1 MQGYVNMKRSLIYVV
16 FGIALLVGSS
26 LFISRGWAD
35 ERDILSFVSTTDEA
49 RPIILMNTQGEVLQ
63 KLRTEPGHPQAF
75 TWSPDRRSIAY
86 EACRNAICQI
96 QLMEI
101 STNVR
106 RNIHRQ
112 LTFDG
117 DKNEWP
123 AWSPKGKWIA
133 FTSDRA
139 GDKDIYRMDID
150 GENVKQ
156 LTKQGNCFEPAW
168 SPDSRWIAFV
178 SHATLFVM
186 DAEGGNARHLGKAGT
201 VSTDCTWS
209 PDGKQIAFIT
219 AGLEDGIVIYRIDII
234 DVDGQNTRQLTKS
247 EEGTSIRELAWS
259 PSGKS
264 IAYIL
269 TQRNGPVAQ
278 IFANG
283 IIHVVDTVGG
293 GGGKPIEATKGIGA
307 RYLSW
312 VPTEFLSVSPSAEK
326 QTTLWSRLKQS
337 EK

>member
-1 MQGYVNMKRSLIYVV
+1 MKRSFIYVV
-16 FGIALLVGSS
+16 LGTVLLIGS
-26 LFISRGWAD
+26 FTFASRGWTD
-35 ERDILSFVSTTDEA
+35 ERDVLSFVSTTDED
-49 RPIILMNTQGEVLQ
+49 RPIILMDTQGEILQ
-63 KLRTEPGHPQAF
+63 KLRTEPGHPSAF

-86 EACRNAICQI
+86 ETCRNAKCQI
-96 QLMEI
+96 HLMEI

-106 RNIHRQ
+106 RHAHRQ

-117 DKNEWP
+117 DKNERP
-123 AWSPKGKWIA
+123 TWSPNGKWIA

-156 LTKQGNCFEPAW
+156 LTKKGNCFQPTW
-168 SPDSRWIAFV
+168 SSDSRSITFV

-186 DAEGGNARHLGKAGT
+186 DTEGENVRQLGEAGT
-201 VSTDCTWS
+201 VSIDCTWS

-247 EEGTSIRELAWS
+247 EEGTSIRELAWA
-259 PSGKS
+259 PSGKW
-264 IAYIL
+264 IAYIV
-269 TQRNGPVAQ
+269 TQRDGHIAQ
-278 IFANG
+278 LFANG
-283 IIHVVDTVGG
+283 IVRIVNTAADGHGE
-293 GGGKPIEATKGIGA
+293 PIEATKGMGA

-312 VPTEFLSVSPSAEK
+312 VPTALLSVSPSSEK
-326 QTTLWSRLKQS
+326 QTTLWSRLKQP

>member
-1 MQGYVNMKRSLIYVV
+1 MKYSRSYMVL
-16 FGIALLVGSS
+16 GMALLIGSFTFVS
-26 LFISRGWAD
+26 SGWAD
-35 ERDILSFVSTTDEA
+35 ERDVLSFISTTDEN
-49 RPIILMNTQGEVLQ
+49 RPIIVMNTQGEVLQ

-86 EACRNAICQI
+86 EGCRNAKCQI
-96 QLMEI
+96 HLMEI

-106 RNIHRQ
+106 RHAHRQ

-123 AWSPKGKWIA
+123 VWSPNGKWIA
-133 FTSDRA
+133 FISDRA

-156 LTKQGNCFEPAW
+156 LTKKGNCFEPTW

-186 DAEGGNARHLGKAGT
+186 DPEGGNVRHLGEAGT

-219 AGLEDGIVIYRIDII
+219 ADLEDGIVIYRIDVI

-259 PSGKS
+259 PSGKW
-264 IAYIL
+264 IAYIPI
-269 TQRNGPVAQ
+269 QGNGHIAQ
-278 IFANG
+278 LFAKG
-283 IIHVVDTVGG
+283 VVHIVNTVGG
-293 GGGKPIEATKGIGA
+293 GGGKPIEATKGMGA

-312 VPTEFLSVSPSAEK
+312 VPTASLPVSPSAEK
-326 QTTLWSRLKQS
+326 QATLWGKLKQS
-337 EK
+337 EAASK

>member
-1 MQGYVNMKRSLIYVV
+1 MKRSFIYVV
-16 FGIALLVGSS
+16 LGTALLIGSS
-26 LFISRGWAD
+26 LFVRAD
-35 ERDILSFVSTTDEA
+35 ERDGLCFVSTTDED
-49 RPIILMNTQGEVLQ
+49 RPIILMNTQAEVLQ
-63 KLRTEPGHPQAF
+63 KLRTEPGQPSAF

-96 QLMEI
+96 HLMEI

-123 AWSPKGKWIA
+123 AWSPNGKWIA

-139 GDKDIYRMDID
+139 GDKNIYRMDID

-168 SPDSRWIAFV
+168 SPDSRSIAFV

-186 DAEGGNARHLGKAGT
+186 DAEGGNVRQLGKANS
-201 VSTDCTWS
+201 VLPHCTWS
-209 PDGKQIAFIT
+209 PDGKQIAFIS
-219 AGLEDGIVIYRIDII
+219 AGIEDGIVIYRIDVI

-247 EEGTSIRELAWS
+247 EEGTVIQELAWS
-259 PSGKS
+259 PSGKW

-269 TQRNGPVAQ
+269 TQQKGLIAQ
-278 IFANG
+278 LFANG
-283 IIHVVDTVGG
+283 VIHIVDTVGG

-307 RYLSW
+307 RYMSW
-312 VPTEFLSVSPSAEK
+312 VPTGLLSISPSAEK
-326 QTTLWSRLKQS
+326 QMTLWGKLKQS

>member
-1 MQGYVNMKRSLIYVV
+1 MKRLLISVML
-16 FGIALLVGSS
+16 GMMLLIGFFTFVSS
-26 LFISRGWAD
+26 GWTN
-35 ERDILSFVSTTDEA
+35 ERDVLSFVSTTDEE

-63 KLRTEPGHPQAF
+63 KLRTEPGHPQTF

-86 EACRNAICQI
+86 EGCRNAICQI
-96 QLMEI
+96 HLMEI

-106 RNIHRQ
+106 RHAHRQ

-117 DKNEWP
+117 DKNERP
-123 AWSPKGKWIA
+123 AWSPNGKWIA
-133 FTSDRA
+133 FISDRA

-156 LTKQGNCFEPAW
+156 LTKKGNCFAPTW

-186 DAEGGNARHLGKAGT
+186 DAEGGNVRHLGQAGT

-219 AGLEDGIVIYRIDII
+219 AGLEDGIGIYRIDVI

-247 EEGTSIRELAWS
+247 EEGTVIRELVWS
-259 PSGKS
+259 PSGKW
-264 IAYIL
+264 IAYIPI
-269 TQRNGPVAQ
+269 QGNGHIAQ
-278 IFANG
+278 LFAKG
-283 IIHVVDTVGG
+283 VVHIVDTVGG
-293 GGGKPIEATKGIGA
+293 GGGKPIEATKGMGA
-307 RYLSW
+307 RYLNW
-312 VPTEFLSVSPSAEK
+312 VPTASLPVSPSAEK
-326 QTTLWSRLKQS
+326 QATLWGKLKQS
-337 EK
+337 EAASK

>member
-1 MQGYVNMKRSLIYVV
+1 MKRALIYVML
-16 FGIALLVGSS
+16 GPMLLIGCFTFVSN
-26 LFISRGWAD
+26 GWTD
-35 ERDILSFVSTTDEA
+35 EHDVLSFVSTTDED
-49 RPIILMNTQGEVLQ
+49 RPIVLMNTQGEVLQ
-63 KLRTEPGHPQAF
+63 KLRTEPGQPSAF

-96 QLMEI
+96 HLMEI

-123 AWSPKGKWIA
+123 AWSPNRKWIA

-156 LTKQGNCFEPAW
+156 LTKQGNCFEPVW
-168 SPDSRWIAFV
+168 SPDSRSIAFA

-186 DAEGGNARHLGKAGT
+186 DAEGRNVRQLGKAGAI
-201 VSTDCTWS
+201 STDCTWS
-209 PDGKQIAFIT
+209 PNGKQIAFIT
-219 AGLEDGIVIYRIDII
+219 AGLEDGIVIYSINVI
-234 DVDGQNTRQLTKS
+234 DVDVQNPRQLTKS

-259 PSGKS
+259 PSGKW
-264 IAYIL
+264 IAYIS
-269 TQRNGPVAQ
+269 TQRNGPIAQ
-278 IFANG
+278 LFANG
-283 IIHVVDTVGG
+283 VIYVVGTAEGG
-293 GGGKPIEATKGIGA
+293 QAEPIEVTKGLGA
-307 RYLSW
+307 KYMSW
-312 VPTEFLSVSPSAEK
+312 VPTGFLSVSPSAEK
-326 QTTLWSRLKQS
+326 QITIWSKLKQS
-337 EK
+337 NK